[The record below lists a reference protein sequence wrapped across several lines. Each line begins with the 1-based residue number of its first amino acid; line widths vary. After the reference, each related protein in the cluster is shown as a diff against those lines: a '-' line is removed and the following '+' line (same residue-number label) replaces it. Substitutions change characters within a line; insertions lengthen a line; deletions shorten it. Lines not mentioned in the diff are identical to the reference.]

1 MMDPLNSAF
10 RTVTSLFRAPVKK
23 IGLPPGTLVHVG
35 RQKME
40 RSIITYIDYSDSYY
54 EVCPDVSL
62 DDCRPLRDSDRVSWI
77 NLDGIHDIALIDAF
91 GEAFSLHPLMLE
103 DILNTGHPPKFEEFD
118 DSALIIMKMLDFNA
132 ETCQLEVEQFSLVL
146 TPQNVI
152 TFQEHSGDVFASVR
166 ERLER
171 RSGRIRQRGPD
182 YLAYALVDSIVDS
195 YFHVLEKIGDSLD
208 NLETELINR
217 PTQDLLQKV
226 HQLKGQLILL
236 RKTVW
241 PLRELIGN
249 MLHSESELL
258 DEGTSIYLRDLYDHG
273 LQVMETV
280 ENFRDTASGLIDLY
294 MSSVSQRM
302 NEVMQVLTIMA
313 SIFIPLTFIAGIY
326 GMNFDNMPELH
337 WRYGYPMAWGLMLL
351 CLVAMLWYFKR
362 KKWF

>member
-146 TPQNVI
+146 TPPKCYYL
-152 TFQEHSGDVFASVR
+152 SGA
-166 ERLER
+166 
-171 RSGRIRQRGPD
+171 
-182 YLAYALVDSIVDS
+182 
-195 YFHVLEKIGDSLD
+195 
-208 NLETELINR
+208 
-217 PTQDLLQKV
+217 
-226 HQLKGQLILL
+226 
-236 RKTVW
+236 
-241 PLRELIGN
+241 
-249 MLHSESELL
+249 
-258 DEGTSIYLRDLYDHG
+258 
-273 LQVMETV
+273 
-280 ENFRDTASGLIDLY
+280 
-294 MSSVSQRM
+294 
-302 NEVMQVLTIMA
+302 
-313 SIFIPLTFIAGIY
+313 
-326 GMNFDNMPELH
+326 
-337 WRYGYPMAWGLMLL
+337 
-351 CLVAMLWYFKR
+351 
-362 KKWF
+362 